1 MRHYKTGLTV
11 LMILLCLSV
20 KAQIRLNLALS
31 TRPQPWLADWAN
43 PVNGVMIITYM
54 EGPALNDPLIKIKTT
69 LLDQN
74 ENVIGIS
81 NINASRIITLRP
93 GVNQF
98 SIADALQLQNLT
110 LNGGTRGQ
118 LQRTGRLAAGQ
129 YQLKVELFN
138 TTGEIVRDR
147 QTKPFF
153 VTAYQL
159 PILISPT
166 KDGSLYAH
174 IAQTAIIFRW
184 TPVIPQVQ
192 QLPEYRVQVFEV
204 LPGQTDMQ
212 AFRGNRPL
220 LDEAAIKGS
229 TQYIWRP
236 NLPMLDSTANRR
248 FVWTIQTLDING
260 QPLPT
265 TDNNVQGRSEPSVFR
280 ITGQTGAVDKDRSK
294 TPTTKP

>member
-11 LMILLCLSV
+11 MMILLCLTAQ
-20 KAQIRLNLALS
+20 AQIRLNLALNA
-31 TRPQPWLADWAN
+31 RPQPWLADWAN
-43 PVNGVMIITYM
+43 PVNGLMIITYM
-54 EGPALNDPLIKIKTT
+54 DGPVLNDPLIKIKTT

-74 ENVIGIS
+74 ENIIGIS

-110 LNGGTRGQ
+110 LSGGARGL

-138 TTGEIVRDR
+138 TTGEIIRDR

-159 PILISPT
+159 PVLISPA
-166 KDGSLYAH
+166 KD
-174 IAQTAIIFRW
+174 AQLDANTAQSVIVFRW
-184 TPVIPQVQ
+184 TSVVPLLQELPQ
-192 QLPEYRVQVFEV
+192 YRVQVFEI

-212 AFRGNRPL
+212 AFKGNRPL
-220 LDEAAIKGS
+220 LDEPAIKGT

-236 NLPMLDSTANRR
+236 NLPMLDSTANHR
-248 FVWTIQTLDING
+248 FVWTIQTLDANG

-265 TDNNVQGRSEPSVFR
+265 VDNNVQGRSEPSEFSISNR
-280 ITGQTGAVDKDRSK
+280 SIMADKDRQ
-294 TPTTKP
+294 TIPVIKP